1 MVQPSP
7 QGEVI
12 AGVDTD
18 EGQLL
23 IEIRDKHFAVCFD
36 DDGRINGISSL
47 LRKKDIEYDNTC
59 TGKRG

>member
-23 IEIRDKHFAVCFD
+23 IEVRDKHFAVCFD

-47 LRKKDIEYDNTC
+47 IEKK
-59 TGKRG
+59 GHRV

>member
-1 MVQPSP
+1 MVQPSA

-23 IEIRDKHFAVCFD
+23 IEVRDKHCTVCFD

-47 LRKKDIEYDNTC
+47 IEKK
-59 TGKRG
+59 GHRV